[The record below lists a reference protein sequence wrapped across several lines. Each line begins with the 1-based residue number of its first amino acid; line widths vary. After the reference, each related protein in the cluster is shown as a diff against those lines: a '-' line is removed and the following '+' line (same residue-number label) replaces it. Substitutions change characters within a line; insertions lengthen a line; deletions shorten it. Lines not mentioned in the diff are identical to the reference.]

1 MKAQGL
7 RTSVVLSKTRGSVS
21 STHAAVYKPV
31 TPAPSTPLLMS
42 MDTKHDFGQSH
53 TCMQAKHSCIKQ
65 NK

>member
-31 TPAPSTPLLMS
+31 TPAPSTPLLMF
-42 MDTKHDFGQSH
+42 MDTKHVLRSVTYMYAGKTLMH
-53 TCMQAKHSCIKQ
+53 KTK
-65 NK
+65 